1 MTVLDSHARQP
12 PARSPVALG
21 DELAAVYRR
30 FYASAYSLANP
41 GLAAERQALLD
52 AGEHLAVRTLL
63 EPIASYA
70 SSGLTVQQ
78 AASQLDLSEA
88 LAREIGEFLTPMMA
102 GHALYEHQWESL
114 RAAYTRQDIAV
125 MGGTGSG
132 KTEAFW
138 LPVLAHL
145 LTESASWN
153 PRGPQPEPWWHTQRQ
168 IVSARQG
175 ETGRLPG
182 VRALVIYPMN
192 ALVEDQ
198 LVRLRRALDSEHAL
212 RWLAE
217 NRSGHRFWFG
227 RYTGQTPSH
236 RNNLQRLYARLEE
249 RAGAAAR
256 HDERAGRREQ
266 DGEATQPR
274 YRPYVPRPLGAE
286 LLSRPEM
293 TAFAPDVLITN
304 TSMLNV
310 MLMRLDEAPIFEQ
323 TAQYLEADRDQHRLF
338 LVVDELHPYRGTA
351 GTEVALLLR
360 RLLHR
365 VRADPRQVTVIGAS
379 ASLGRD
385 ENLVREYLGELFGRP
400 GRSFVLLSGRQV
412 LPPSADPRLDDSACD
427 ALATLANVEQDEQ
440 ASTEEARLAID
451 AAGGPGEVAAHLM
464 NACRHP
470 EEQETL
476 AVESDELAA
485 RLAGDHPAREK
496 VLAGALRASAQPE
509 GTPLRAHY
517 FFRVGTGW
525 WACSDPN
532 CPVVDETH
540 RHPRR
545 RVGKLYANP
554 RIRCECG
561 ARCLDLMSCQTCG
574 EVLLG
579 GYFSAVDPREGGG
592 IDLLPDLPNFEEV
605 PERTFAD
612 QLYGNY
618 RVYWPT
624 EPGRQPMRTQ
634 WTGQRH
640 DFRFERA
647 LLAPGLGRVRGPLPE
662 EQETGWLYTI
672 RAPGALSPA
681 RIPALPT
688 RCPNCNDKWERDY
701 VPFGQQQAPPVTSP
715 RRMRSPLWG
724 MRPAADRVSQV
735 LAEEL
740 LHRLYPEPEQQRL
753 ICFSDSRQDAAKLAG
768 GLDVA
773 HHRDAVR
780 QLVVDEIRRAGQTGA
795 DLSRFLNFLRS
806 PNGASEED
814 RVLAL
819 SLLRNSELAR
829 RLQQRELGLIVDPQ
843 ELGHLAGA
851 EAQALAGAA
860 PLDRVGVRVFDDLA
874 DVGRDPAG
882 PAGRTLAGGREW
894 WRAYRWPPDGR
905 PQPRTDDAQAA
916 QYLAQVR
923 DRVRIDLAV
932 ALYFGAGR
940 DCESLGLGHVVPAAA
955 HQPPPPPVPDGVQ
968 QEVIWGLLRKLG
980 LQRFYAGG
988 RQDREPE
995 AGPPQAVG
1003 QWLRT
1008 VAAEH
1013 GAEPEA
1019 LIRWSQQQL
1028 ASGEGPAPRWLLD
1041 VDRLAVIPAGDA
1053 AWRCERC
1060 SWTHLHRNAGVC
1072 QHCHGPLAVT
1082 ANASLANLSE
1092 DYFARLASERRPITR
1107 LAVEELTGQTG
1118 RELGQRRQAL
1128 FQDIFLADEPRLPC
1142 GIDVLSVTTTMEAGV
1157 DIGSLLAVLLGNVPP
1172 QRPNYQQRVG
1182 RAGRR
1187 DDPLSVAVTICRDRT
1202 HDQYYFKHPDEM
1214 TAATPA
1220 PPYLVTGQQRILLR
1234 ALRAEALRRAFE
1246 RLRDDLPGF
1255 EFGRNVHG
1263 QFGPADSWAQEAET
1277 PIARHL
1283 QGLKGELLE
1292 VAAAL
1297 LQGTR
1302 AEGEITPERLLER
1315 ALEDLVPRVR
1325 EIASLPDE
1333 ADDLSQRLAEHGLLP
1348 MYGFPTQVRYL
1359 HTERRP
1365 TRSEPWPPDD
1375 TVDRDARMAIHE
1387 FAPGNEIVRE
1397 KMVYTPVGFA
1407 GFRPTGHRPAYV
1419 NGLGPT
1425 SDVGLCDVCKTIEPD
1440 VQPGQRACPNCG
1452 APDPDWQ
1459 VQRLCRP
1466 AGYRTSWLP
1475 RDREPYEGVT
1485 QRLSRASTPKLA
1497 TPAEWQVGPVRVD
1510 GLEISAGHTRIW
1522 AVNDHAGQGFQ
1533 LAPGNG
1539 PDDGWLAIGIAPPA
1553 LVQGNGQPHVLGAV
1567 WMTDALV
1574 ADPAQDQHDGF
1585 SHLNYPLLPGRPTLL
1600 STARR
1605 AAWTS
1610 LAFALRA
1617 RAAVTLDI
1625 EPRELEAGVR
1635 LLQANGGALRPQLF
1649 LADAIENG
1657 AGFATH
1663 LAQGENFHQLLTDT
1677 GELVAE
1683 WEDPSRH
1690 GCDSS
1695 CPRCLRDWSNSPYH
1709 PILDWRLAADL
1720 LDILTTGQPR
1730 RDRWHDV
1737 RDIALDTM
1745 IRDFQHHGW
1754 KRLDPAG
1761 SPRPVI
1767 ECGPDRRFI
1776 VCHPLENVDGYLTD
1790 RIDTSHGPA
1799 YIVDIFNVDRRPG
1812 EVYRRL
1818 Q

>member
-1 MTVLDSHARQP
+1 MTVLDQPTTQP
-12 PARSPVALG
+12 PPTTSPVALG
-21 DELAAVYRR
+21 TELAAVYRR

-63 EPIASYA
+63 EPIAGYA
-70 SSGLTVQQ
+70 SSGLTAEQ
-78 AASQLDLSEA
+78 AALRLDLPPK
-88 LAREIGEFLTPMMA
+88 LAAEVGEFLAPIMA
-102 GHALYEHQWESL
+102 GNRLYEHQWESL
-114 RAAYTRQDIAV
+114 RAAYAGRDVVVT
-125 MGGTGSG
+125 GGTGSG

-138 LPVLAHL
+138 LPILAHL
-145 LTESASWN
+145 VTESDRWD
-153 PRGPQPEPWWHTQRQ
+153 PQGARPTPWWHTQRQ
-168 IVSARQG
+168 IVPARQG

-182 VRALVIYPMN
+182 VRALIIYPMN

-198 LVRLRRALDSEHAL
+198 LVRLRRALDSEQAIA
-212 RWLAE
+212 WLDE
-217 NRSGHRFWFG
+217 NRNGHRFWFG

-236 RNNLQRLYARLEE
+236 RHNLQRLYGRLED
-249 RAGAAAR
+249 RAAAAAL
-256 HDERAGRREQ
+256 HDQRSERREAA
-266 DGEATQPR
+266 GEDNQPR

-323 TAQYLEADRDQHRLF
+323 TARYLEADREHHRLH

-365 VRADPRQVTVIGAS
+365 VGAEPKQVTVIGAS

-385 ENLVREYLGELFGRP
+385 EDAVRDYLGELFGRN
-400 GRSFVLLSGRQV
+400 GSSFALLSGRQV
-412 LPPSADPRLDDSACD
+412 LPPPAEPRFDGSTSE
-427 ALATLANVEQDEQ
+427 ALGALGAAEHSGGATPEDTQH
-440 ASTEEARLAID
+440 AIK
-451 AAGGPGEVAAHLM
+451 AAGGPPEIAARML

-470 EEQETL
+470 DVEEVL
-476 AVESDELAA
+476 AVEAGELAV
-485 RLAGDHPAREK
+485 RLAGDHPDREEI
-496 VLAGALRASAQPE
+496 LTGALRACAE
-509 GTPLRAHY
+509 RDGTPLRAHY
-517 FFRVGTGW
+517 FFRVGAGW
-525 WACSDPN
+525 WACSDPD
-532 CPVVDETH
+532 CPVVDSTH

-579 GYFSAVDPREGGG
+579 GYFSSVDPREGGG

-612 QLYGNY
+612 QVYGNY

-624 EPGRQPMRTQ
+624 EPQRRPMRMH
-634 WTGQRH
+634 WTGQGH

-647 LLAPGLGRVRGPLPE
+647 LLAPGLGRVRGPLPD
-662 EQETGWLYTI
+662 EQESGWLYTI
-672 RAPGALSPA
+672 RAPGTQSPA

-740 LHRLYPEPEQQRL
+740 LHRLYPETDEQRL

-780 QLVVDEIRRAGQTGA
+780 QLVVDEVRCAGHAGE
-795 DLSRFLNFLRS
+795 DLRRFLDFLRT
-806 PNGASEED
+806 PAAATDED
-814 RVLAL
+814 RALAL
-819 SLLRNSELAR
+819 ALLRSSELAR
-829 RLQQRELGLIVDPQ
+829 SLQQREIGLIVDPE
-843 ELGHLAGA
+843 ELRRLAAA
-851 EAQALAGAA
+851 ESQALAGSA
-860 PLDRVGVRVFDDLA
+860 PLDRVGVRIFDDLA
-874 DVGRDPAG
+874 NVGRDPAG
-882 PAGRTLAGGREW
+882 PAGRTLTGGREW
-894 WRAYRWPPDGR
+894 WRAYRWPTDG
-905 PQPRTDDAQAA
+905 PAQPRNDDAQAA

-923 DRVRIDLAV
+923 DRVRIQLAV

-940 DCESLGLGHVVPAAA
+940 DSESLGLGHVVPAAA
-955 HQPPPPPVPDGVQ
+955 HQPSPPPVPDSVHD
-968 QEVIWGLLRKLG
+968 EVIWGLLRKLG
-980 LQRFYAGG
+980 LQRFYEGG
-988 RQDREPE
+988 RQDRDPD
-995 AGPPQAVG
+995 AGPPQAAG
-1003 QWLRT
+1003 QWLRR

-1013 GAEPEA
+1013 GCDPDA
-1019 LIRWSQQQL
+1019 LIRWSQIHI
-1028 ASGEGPAPRWLLD
+1028 ASGEGPAPRWLLNM
-1041 VDRLAVIPAGDA
+1041 DRLAVVPANEEM
-1053 AWRCERC
+1053 WRCERC

-1072 QHCHGPLAVT
+1072 QHCHGSLRAA
-1082 ANASLANLSE
+1082 ANASLADLSE
-1092 DYFARLASERRPITR
+1092 DYFARLTSEQRPITR
-1107 LAVEELTGQTG
+1107 LSVEELTGQTG
-1118 RELGQRRQAL
+1118 REVGQRRQAL
-1128 FQDIFLADEPRLPC
+1128 FQDIFLADEPHLPC

-1187 DDPLSVAVTICRDRT
+1187 DDALSVAVTICRDRT

-1214 TAATPA
+1214 TAAMPA
-1220 PPYLVTGQQRILLR
+1220 PPYLVTGQERILMR

-1246 RLRDDLPGF
+1246 CLRDDLPGF

-1263 QFGPADSWAQEAET
+1263 QFGEAAVWATQAEVR
-1277 PIARHL
+1277 IARYL
-1283 QGLKGELLE
+1283 EDLRGELERLAE
-1292 VAAAL
+1292 HL
-1297 LQGTR
+1297 LRGTR
-1302 AEGEITPERLLER
+1302 AEPEITPPQLVARSLD
-1315 ALEDLVPRVR
+1315 DLVARVR
-1325 EIASLPDE
+1325 SIAALPDE
-1333 ADDLSQRLAEHGLLP
+1333 AEDLSQRLAEHGLLP
-1348 MYGFPTQVRYL
+1348 MYGFPTQVRSL

-1375 TVDRDARMAIHE
+1375 AVDRDARMAIHE

-1407 GFRPTGHRPAYV
+1407 GFRPTAHRPAYV

-1425 SDVGLCDVCKTIEPD
+1425 HEVGLCDVCKTIEPE
-1440 VQPGQRACPNCG
+1440 VQPNQNTCPNCG
-1452 APDPDWQ
+1452 ALEPDWQ
-1459 VQRLCRP
+1459 IQLLCRP
-1466 AGYRTSWLP
+1466 SGYRTSWLP

-1485 QRLSRASTPKLA
+1485 QRLSRASTPRLA
-1497 TPAEWQVGPVRVD
+1497 TPARWQIGPHLAD
-1510 GLEISAGHTRIW
+1510 GLQIFAGHTRIW
-1522 AVNDHAGQGFQ
+1522 AINDYGGQGFR

-1539 PDDGWLAIGIAPPA
+1539 PDDGWLAAGIAPAA
-1553 LVQGNGQPHVLGAV
+1553 LVQGNGNPYVLGAV
-1567 WMTDALV
+1567 WTTDALV
-1574 ADPAQDQHDGF
+1574 AEPAHDKHDGF
-1585 SHLNYPLLPGRPTLL
+1585 SHLSYPLLPGRPTLV

-1635 LLQANGGALRPQLF
+1635 LVQASGGVLRPQLF

-1663 LAQGENFHQLLTDT
+1663 LADRENFRQLLNDT
-1677 GELVAE
+1677 QELVAE
-1683 WEDPSRH
+1683 WEDPSKH

-1720 LDILTTGQPR
+1720 LDVLTCGQPQ
-1730 RDRWHDV
+1730 RDRWQDMRDV
-1737 RDIALDTM
+1737 ALDTM

-1767 ECGPDRRFI
+1767 EYGPDRRFV
-1776 VCHPLENVDGYLTD
+1776 VCHPLENVDQYLAD
-1790 RIDTSHGPA
+1790 RIDTPHGPA
-1799 YIVDIFNVDRRPG
+1799 CIVDIFNVDRRPG

-1818 Q
+1818 